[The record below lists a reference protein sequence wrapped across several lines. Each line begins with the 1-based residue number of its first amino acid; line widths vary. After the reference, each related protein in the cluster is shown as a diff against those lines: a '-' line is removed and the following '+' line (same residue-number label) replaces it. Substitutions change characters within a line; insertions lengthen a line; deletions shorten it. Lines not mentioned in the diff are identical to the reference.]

1 MGIGFAIVY
10 SASVR
15 PAAHGSDGCID
26 ANAARL
32 KVSLPRWAFRVST
45 HNKRCPAFTGRYSGW
60 GIGYPLCWS
69 GTLTPVLASGVLL

>member
-26 ANAARL
+26 ADAARL

-45 HNKRCPAFTGRYSGW
+45 HNKGAPFTGRYSGW
-60 GIGYPLCWS
+60 GKGYPLCRS
-69 GTLTPVLASGVLL
+69 GTFTPVLASGVLL